1 MILRKSQAVFLAG
14 VCMILYLGI
23 GCAPVDDDNNIRL
36 LQQIGESGTAEP
48 DVLTFVVD
56 RLENGGEQERVF
68 AAWAL
73 GQVGATSQ
81 AALLLD
87 KYRNDPFRYV
97 RINSAE
103 ALCLLGGPERDQV
116 LLETMTSTDDEL
128 QMTVLRY
135 LTTSPD
141 PEMGDHLG
149 RLLLEG
155 EPQVR
160 PFAAGALSKAGN
172 SQAVTFLVQA
182 AQRTGDMDKDTLAPV
197 AFALGTI
204 GDPAG
209 IAALTDLLEHE
220 AWEVRANAVQALG
233 MIGDPSVRT
242 TLPPLLRD
250 PHAQVRAATQR
261 ALGRLE

>member
-1 MILRKSQAVFLAG
+1 MTLGTPQTTVLAIGCLVLAVVA
-14 VCMILYLGI
+14 
-23 GCAPVDDDNNIRL
+23 GCAPGDDDNNIRL
-36 LQQIGESGTAEP
+36 LQQIGESGAAEP
-48 DVLTFVVD
+48 DVMEFLVD
-56 RLENGGEQERVF
+56 RLQNGGDQERVF
-68 AAWAL
+68 ASWAM
-73 GQVGATSQ
+73 GQVGATDQST
-81 AALLLD
+81 LLLD

-116 LLETMTSTDDEL
+116 VRESMTSTDDEM
-128 QMTVLRY
+128 QMVVLRY
-135 LTTSPD
+135 LTASPD
-141 PEMGDHLG
+141 PEMVDHLG

-155 EPQVR
+155 KPQVR
-160 PFAAGALSKAGN
+160 PFIAAALSKAGG

-182 AQRTGDMDKDTLAPV
+182 AQRTDDMDKDTLAPV

-204 GDPAG
+204 ADPAG
-209 IAALTDLLEHE
+209 IPALAGLLEHE

-250 PHAQVRAATQR
+250 PNAQVRAATQR